1 MLILVS
7 ILYRK
12 TGESWKSIQCE
23 AANRG
28 NMPCLV
34 AYHQKSPC
42 AFSQE
47 LVTSGGNEM
56 QEKDE
61 LYRRPG
67 ALVSNQNLG
76 FIDQVPNG
84 ANHTDLPVTASSLG
98 EHLIEKASRSRAIPR
113 AYLPLAPKRRRPT
126 ELQRRKLH
134 LWPQARPMDQLREHP
149 QRRQRLKFRPIY
161 DSQVSLAT
169 MPRCRRW
176 LSSFRISITT
186 CITASRAPSPSA
198 RRIQPD
204 RQAQGGPWLMM
215 TTLLGLVCM
224 SKRRLSTSKPADTNW
239 I

>member
-23 AANRG
+23 AADRG

-67 ALVSNQNLG
+67 ALVSNQNLD
-76 FIDQVPNG
+76 FVDQVPNA
-84 ANHTDLPVTASSLG
+84 ANHPDYLFTASSLG
-98 EHLIEKASRSRAIPR
+98 EHLIEKAYRSRA
-113 AYLPLAPKRRRPT
+113 
-126 ELQRRKLH
+126 
-134 LWPQARPMDQLREHP
+134 
-149 QRRQRLKFRPIY
+149 
-161 DSQVSLAT
+161 
-169 MPRCRRW
+169 
-176 LSSFRISITT
+176 
-186 CITASRAPSPSA
+186 
-198 RRIQPD
+198 
-204 RQAQGGPWLMM
+204 
-215 TTLLGLVCM
+215 
-224 SKRRLSTSKPADTNW
+224 TSKSQPAIGGKIDVDPPNCSGENC

>member
-98 EHLIEKASRSRAIPR
+98 EHLIEKASRSRANSKSQPAIGGKIDVDPPNCSGENCIYGRKHVPWISFVGVLIGTTVEASPNLRFADFPSDYATLPTVAFVIP
-113 AYLPLAPKRRRPT
+113 
-126 ELQRRKLH
+126 
-134 LWPQARPMDQLREHP
+134 
-149 QRRQRLKFRPIY
+149 
-161 DSQVSLAT
+161 
-169 MPRCRRW
+169 
-176 LSSFRISITT
+176 ITT